1 MARPDVRKLAL
12 AAGLLLAER
21 GEAADAV
28 ALLCAWAVAGAHDD
42 EALLLLTE
50 AQRIDPRSLL
60 AQQAFETLTAATAAP
75 PELQAAI
82 ARFSIDV
89 VKKLVETKSKTQQR
103 RVQIGFNNNVRYK
116 GAVYHIQTE
125 DSGPPRATIV
135 THLFADGGRIIRSV
149 KREYDAELTRSD
161 LVGFVRDLMKLQQ
174 LEMALALRAGELDL
188 AIAGGGAGVVEVKIG
203 PPKIDLQRVASHR
216 REKVDRE
223 GKGSE
228 APESERTQRSEQEG
242 LTGIVPV
249 FLRLHVVRCL
259 WSGPAMYEP
268 RGHSVLMGRNG
279 QVSLEGEPFCHPSE
293 ARLVWREGRVW
304 LHDEDG
310 GSGVFLRVQKA
321 VKLDFGDEFLVGDQL
336 LRVDAM
342 AEPDDQPGPGPT
354 FFCGSPR
361 QRAFF
366 RVTQQ
371 LEQGGDG
378 RSILARA
385 ATMTIGSKQA
395 DFVIDNDRLVS
406 ETHCTLTE
414 AEGGVMLVDLG
425 SRSGVFV
432 RIMGAQELVS
442 GDEIVIGRTRLQLE
456 VVEGAA

>member
-1 MARPDVRKLAL
+1 MSRPDVRKLAL
-12 AAGLLLAER
+12 AAGRLLAER

-28 ALLCAWAVAGAHDD
+28 ALLCAWAAEGAHDD

-60 AQQAFETLTAATAAP
+60 AQQAFERLSGVAAAHA
-75 PELQAAI
+75 ELQAAI
-82 ARFSIDV
+82 DRFSLDT
-89 VKKLVETKSKTQQR
+89 VKKLVDTKSKPQHR
-103 RVQIGFNNNVRYK
+103 RAQIGFNNNVRYK

-149 KREYDAELTRSD
+149 KREYGAELKRND

-174 LEMALALRAGELDL
+174 LEMALALRAGELDP
-188 AIAGGGAGVVEVKIG
+188 AIAGEGAGVVEVKTE
-203 PPKIDLQRVASHR
+203 PPKIDLQRVASHKQ
-216 REKVDRE
+216 EKVDAA
-223 GKGSE
+223 GKLSVAPQSE
-228 APESERTQRSEQEG
+228 PTQRSAQEDA
-242 LTGIVPV
+242 PP
-249 FLRLHVVRCL
+249 FFRLHMVRCL

-268 RGHSVLMGRNG
+268 RGPSVVMGRNG
-279 QVSLEGEPFCHPSE
+279 QVSLEGETFCHPNE
-293 ARLVWREGRVW
+293 ARLNWRGGRVW
-304 LHDEDG
+304 LQDEEG
-310 GSGVFLRVQKA
+310 GSGVFLRVQRPVNLA
-321 VKLDFGDEFLVGDQL
+321 FGDEFLVGDQL

-342 AEPDDQPGPGPT
+342 LEPDDQPGPGPT

-366 RVTQQ
+366 RVTQR
-371 LEQGGDG
+371 LERGGDG
-378 RSILARA
+378 RSALAHA

-395 DFVIDNDRLVS
+395 DFVIDNDRLIS

-414 AEGGVMLVDLG
+414 AEGGVMLIDLG

-456 VVEGAA
+456 VLEGVA